1 MTPKVGTAIGETL
14 ADLVR
19 RAEQAERER
28 DQACEGESLRAQE
41 RDEARFNASTYESA
55 ATKALAE
62 LDAMK
67 QTVKAYA
74 KSRDEATDEARKAEA
89 ALAEATLQAHNQG
102 YEQGRLAG
110 MGVMVA
116 ILRRCEPF
124 IAGLTRSHKPLKH
137 DAQRLY
143 DDIIGA
149 IKSAENTEGWRDH
162 YTF

>member
-1 MTPKVGTAIGETL
+1 MPDQPTDAKDFYAGFDKQVLRVEQPLTPGE
-14 ADLVR
+14 
-19 RAEQAERER
+19 
-28 DQACEGESLRAQE
+28 G
-41 RDEARFNASTYESA
+41 
-55 ATKALAE
+55 KAL
-62 LDAMK
+62 
-67 QTVKAYA
+67 V
-74 KSRDEATDEARKAEA
+74 
-89 ALAEATLQAHNQG
+89 AEATLQAHNQG

-124 IAGLTRSHKPLKH
+124 IAGLTHSHKPLKY

-149 IKSAENTEGWRDH
+149 LKSAENTEDWRDH

>member
-1 MTPKVGTAIGETL
+1 MPTDQPTDAAKPVTDNRE
-14 ADLVR
+14 LVR
-19 RAEQAERER
+19 RLQVAAQVHAE
-28 DQACEGESLRAQE
+28 CC
-41 RDEARFNASTYESA
+41 STTCPDVELLSA
-55 ATKALAE
+55 AAGAL
-62 LDAMK
+62 
-67 QTVKAYA
+67 
-74 KSRDEATDEARKAEA
+74 EAIP
-89 ALAEATLQAHNQG
+89 EATLAAHNQG

-124 IAGLTRSHKPLKH
+124 IAGLTRSHKPFKH

-149 IKSAENTEGWRDH
+149 LKSAENTEDWRDH